1 MKPRRKTNSALR
13 EKRERRLEEQRG
25 LLQATLW
32 ALVMVAVVFAI
43 VLLRLATS

>member
-1 MKPRRKTNSALR
+1 MKPRHKTINSTRKQ
-13 EKRERRLEEQRG
+13 RERRLEEQRG

-32 ALVMVAVVFAI
+32 ALIMVAVVFAI